1 MKRYLL
7 IISIFFS
14 TFFSFVRA
22 EEIDLDAYQ
31 SMVSDSRSFRVG
43 EPIVVVVV
51 ETTLAEASAATG
63 VETSRGISAGATG
76 GISKLGSAAVDID
89 SSSEGAGKTSRK
101 GKVSTQLSATI
112 EEVQANG
119 LLKIKG
125 VQNIIIN
132 GESQKITMTG
142 FVRAKDISKD
152 NSIFSSQIAN
162 VNFQI
167 DGDGKLK
174 RAQKENII
182 YRLMNW
188 LGVL

>member
-1 MKRYLL
+1 M
-7 IISIFFS
+7 
-14 TFFSFVRA
+14 
-22 EEIDLDAYQ
+22 DAYQ